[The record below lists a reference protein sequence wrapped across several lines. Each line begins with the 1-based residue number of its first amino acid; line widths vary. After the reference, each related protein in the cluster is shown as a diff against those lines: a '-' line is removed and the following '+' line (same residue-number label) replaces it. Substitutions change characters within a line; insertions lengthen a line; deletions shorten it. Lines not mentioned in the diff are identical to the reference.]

1 MCERTYA
8 HTVSH
13 VCEHIRT
20 DEHGGS
26 GSAGGSGERSSS
38 ELMLAQWDLVSVD
51 IAGPSGFT
59 QTVMLRTVPIGHA
72 LEATGGR
79 HGGAEK

>member
-1 MCERTYA
+1 VREHTHTQSHTCVSTYA
-8 HTVSH
+8 H
-13 VCEHIRT
+13 RRAWRQR
-20 DEHGGS
+20 
-26 GSAGGSGERSSS
+26 SAGGSGERSSS

>member
-26 GSAGGSGERSSS
+26 GSAGGSGERSES